1 MSIVASR
8 RKLAKQVRS
17 IKGKQGKAA
26 AANIIGEEI
35 DDLLGAYAVKTAPT
49 KAKNKN
55 IETGAEEAGVE
66 LEELDLKIFDRT
78 PFSKKEGGGY
88 TSNVKGLNKSFFKN
102 WSQKLNF
109 SERDEATYKNKEGR
123 TYTTEELQSMGRI
136 RNSESPRVTE
146 SLLDMKQSGT
156 KLSSLYGTP
165 APVEK
170 VEENTAVGSATKVIK
185 ESINEGASEH
195 AQKLINNNLPFSQK
209 LNRPMSSIMNTKE
222 FNNASAIDRKTM
234 LNESSNNNINPAQTN
249 TENFEIGSENNDFSY
264 GQEIDQSNPYG
275 HSWGGGNLMRAKHRG
290 GFGSD

>member
-35 DDLLGAYAVKTAPT
+35 DDLLGAYAVKTSPT

-66 LEELDLKIFDRT
+66 LEELNLGVFD
-78 PFSKKEGGGY
+78 KNDEGK
-88 TSNVKGLNKSFFKN
+88 TTRNKSFFKN

-109 SERDEATYKNKEGR
+109 SERDEATYKNEEGR
-123 TYTTEELQSMGRI
+123 TYTTEELQSIGQI

-170 VEENTAVGSATKVIK
+170 FEENAAVGNATEVIK
-185 ESINEGASEH
+185 ESIDEGASEH
-195 AQKLINNNLPFSQK
+195 PQVLINNNLPFSQK

-222 FNNASAIDRKTM
+222 FNNASATDRKTM
-234 LNESSNNNINPAQTN
+234 LDESKNNDINPT
-249 TENFEIGSENNDFSY
+249 NDFSY
-264 GQEIDQSNPYG
+264 SEEIDPSNPYG
-275 HSWGGGNLMRAKHRG
+275 HPWGGGNLMRAKHRG

>member
-49 KAKNKN
+49 KAKNEN

-66 LEELDLKIFDRT
+66 LEELNLGVFD
-78 PFSKKEGGGY
+78 KNAEGK
-88 TSNVKGLNKSFFKN
+88 TTRNKSFFKN

-109 SERDEATYKNKEGR
+109 SERAEATYKNEEGR

-195 AQKLINNNLPFSQK
+195 TQELINNNLPFSQK
-209 LNRPMSSIMNTKE
+209 LNRPMSSIMNTEE
-222 FNNASAIDRKTM
+222 FNNASAPNRQIM
-234 LNESSNNNINPAQTN
+234 LNESPNNDINSTSTN
-249 TENFEIGSENNDFSY
+249 TENFETGSENNDFSY
-264 GQEIDQSNPYG
+264 SEAIDQSNPYG

-290 GFGSD
+290 GFGSE